1 MKKINHEFM
10 KEKNIEIG
18 KKIKA
23 RRKELGMTQEELALK
38 LGYKHKSSIAKIE
51 DGSREVQLDG
61 LIRFSTVLDIDMDQL
76 TGFSEF
82 MENDTEITN
91 AAIASHR
98 LIDDPE
104 LTDIVLKI
112 SKLKPE
118 KRNKVIQAI
127 NLILD

>member
-23 RRKELGMTQEELALK
+23 RRKELGMTQEELAFK